1 MPTLGMPLLIF
12 NCCDAVATKDTLG
25 NYDSMFRRVLELK
38 QEEALTFHCHKGE
51 FPSAAILQASS
62 GIVVTGSSS
71 DAHER
76 APWMREVERL
86 CATAAFELDVPVLGV
101 CFGHQLL
108 SWVIGGSS
116 GRNTDWDIGVKELKT
131 HPAFRSLLDQS
142 SKSGFDSTRRVK
154 LLEVHRDA
162 VLSLPEDALI
172 LASSSHTKVEAYC
185 YKRNILCF
193 QGHPEFDRSVL
204 EKIVQNLRRKNY
216 ISVEQASEIRD
227 ELTDPQHVL
236 SDYAIRRLLRAYL
249 RREIE
254 LPTAPQP
261 SKL

>member
-1 MPTLGMPLLIF
+1 MFPYF
-12 NCCDAVATKDTLG
+12 AAT
-25 NYDSMFRRVLELK
+25 
-38 QEEALTFHCHKGE
+38 
-51 FPSAAILQASS
+51 SASFFSSFIL
-62 GIVVTGSSS
+62 
-71 DAHER
+71 
-76 APWMREVERL
+76 
-86 CATAAFELDVPVLGV
+86 
-101 CFGHQLL
+101 
-108 SWVIGGSS
+108 
-116 GRNTDWDIGVKELKT
+116 
-131 HPAFRSLLDQS
+131 
-142 SKSGFDSTRRVK
+142 
-154 LLEVHRDA
+154 
-162 VLSLPEDALI
+162 
-172 LASSSHTKVEAYC
+172 
-185 YKRNILCF
+185 